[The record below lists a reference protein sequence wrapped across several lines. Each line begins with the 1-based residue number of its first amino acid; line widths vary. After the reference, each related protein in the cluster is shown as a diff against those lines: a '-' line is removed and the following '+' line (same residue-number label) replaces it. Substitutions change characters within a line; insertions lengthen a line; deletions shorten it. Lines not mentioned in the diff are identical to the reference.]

1 MKLDSI
7 FEALSNKNRR
17 DIIYSV
23 GLQPYSLSQLS
34 KMQNLSFPALYKHI
48 KILEKSKMIFVKK
61 DGRTRYVTLNRKSLL
76 LLQDWLSKYN
86 AYWGSNKETLKNYKK
101 FLKSKS

>member
-34 KMQNLSFPALYKHI
+34 EMQNLSFPALYKHI

-61 DGRTRYVTLNRKSLL
+61 DGRTRYVTLNRESLL
-76 LLQDWLSKYN
+76 LLQDWLSK
-86 AYWGSNKETLKNYKK
+86 
-101 FLKSKS
+101 